1 MEILLKRLILVMF
14 ILSGCSAGKEKVEK
28 EAVKIS
34 HLQLIGSHNSYKLP
48 IEPALYSLLLANDS
62 ASIQGLDYGHI
73 SPWEQLEL
81 GLRVLELDVFHDP
94 EGGRFSNPLGNA
106 LLRQQGVTP
115 EPYPSL
121 EQFDQPGFKVMHVQ
135 DIDFRSHFPLFRDY
149 LRELRAWSDLNPNH
163 LPIFITLNAKDQ
175 NIPERGLTEALPFDA
190 AAFEMLEAEI
200 RQVLP
205 REKYFIPAQLKQDF
219 PTLKEAV
226 LASGWPELKDI
237 QGRFVFVLDEG
248 GEKLA
253 AYLEKDPS
261 LERAIFF
268 VNVPE
273 EDPLA
278 AMMIL
283 NDPIKDHQKI
293 QTLVKAGYMIRTRAD
308 ADTREAR
315 TNDTRK
321 MEHAFSSGAQLISTD
336 YYLPDNRMSPDY
348 KVIFPNDAY
357 IRLNPLFDN
366 VETVELTDLETPDAV
381 IALSPQ
387 EFKVAMAHDYG
398 TVLDV
403 RTDEEVKGGCLEK
416 AVQADILSGQFEAH
430 IKTMDKD
437 MPVLVYCKVGARS
450 AKAADRLIAEG
461 FRKVYHLDGG
471 IDGWIGSGE
480 ETVEYE
486 PF

>member
-1 MEILLKRLILVMF
+1 
-14 ILSGCSAGKEKVEK
+14 
-28 EAVKIS
+28 
-34 HLQLIGSHNSYKLP
+34 
-48 IEPALYSLLLANDS
+48 
-62 ASIQGLDYGHI
+62 
-73 SPWEQLEL
+73 
-81 GLRVLELDVFHDP
+81 
-94 EGGRFSNPLGNA
+94 
-106 LLRQQGVTP
+106 
-115 EPYPSL
+115 
-121 EQFDQPGFKVMHVQ
+121 
-135 DIDFRSHFPLFRDY
+135 
-149 LRELRAWSDLNPNH
+149 
-163 LPIFITLNAKDQ
+163 
-175 NIPERGLTEALPFDA
+175 
-190 AAFEMLEAEI
+190 
-200 RQVLP
+200 
-205 REKYFIPAQLKQDF
+205 
-219 PTLKEAV
+219 LKEAV
-226 LASGWPELKDI
+226 IASGWPELKDI

-261 LERAIFF
+261 LAQAIFF

-273 EDPLA
+273 KDPLA

-293 QTLVKAGYMIRTRAD
+293 QTLVKAGYMVRTRAD

-336 YYLPDNRMSPDY
+336 YYLPDSRMSPDY

-357 IRLNPLFDN
+357 FRLNPLVDS
-366 VETVELTDLETPDAV
+366 VETAELTDLETSDAV
-381 IALSPQ
+381 IALSPK

-416 AVQADILSGQFEAH
+416 AVQADILSGEFEAH
-430 IKTMDKD
+430 LKTMDKD
-437 MPVLVYCKVGARS
+437 VPVLVYCKVGARS

-480 ETVEYE
+480 ETVEYD